1 MRNLTQG
8 SQVKNLQLRRKRTKG
23 QGLVEFGLILPA
35 LLLILVGI
43 AEFGRLMI
51 TYSSV
56 ATASRDAARYGAS
69 VGENSMGIAHY
80 EDCDGI
86 RETID
91 RLSLFLDPNIT
102 IEFDV
107 DGPGGVDPV
116 EYCQTGKSFDP
127 INVAL
132 GSQIVITVT
141 ATYQPLVFVP
151 IFALPPTPITA
162 ETNRTILKEIY
173 INQ

>member
-1 MRNLTQG
+1 MRNSCQG
-8 SQVKNLQLRRKRTKG
+8 FQAKNRRSRNRRAKG
-23 QGLVEFGLILPA
+23 QGLVEFSLILPA
-35 LLLILVGI
+35 LLLILLSI

-56 ATASRDAARYGAS
+56 ASASRDAARYGAS
-69 VGENSMGIAHY
+69 VGDNAMGIAHY

-86 RETID
+86 REMIAGISMFID
-91 RLSLFLDPNIT
+91 PSIS

-107 DGPGGVDPV
+107 DGPGGINPV
-116 EYCQTGKSFDP
+116 EYCQVGKSVDQ
-127 INVAL
+127 IDVML
-132 GSQIVITVT
+132 GSQILVTVT

-151 IFALPPTPITA
+151 IFTLPPIPIKA

>member
-1 MRNLTQG
+1 MRNSWQG
-8 SQVKNLQLRRKRTKG
+8 FQAKNLCPRNKRAKG

-35 LLLILVGI
+35 LLLILLGI

-56 ATASRDAARYGAS
+56 ASASRDAARYGAS
-69 VGENSMGIAHY
+69 VGDNAMGVAHY

-86 RETID
+86 REMIEGI
-91 RLSLFLDPNIT
+91 SLFLDPSIS

-107 DGPGGVDPV
+107 DGPGGINPI
-116 EYCQTGKSFDP
+116 EYCQEGKSVDP
-127 INVAL
+127 IEVML
-132 GSQIVITVT
+132 GSQIQVTVT
-141 ATYQPLVFVP
+141 ATYQPLIFLP
-151 IFALPPTPITA
+151 IFTLPPVPITA

>member
-1 MRNLTQG
+1 MRDSCQGFQARNLRPR
-8 SQVKNLQLRRKRTKG
+8 NKRAKG
-23 QGLVEFGLILPA
+23 QGFVEFGLILPA
-35 LLLILVGI
+35 LLLILLGI

-56 ATASRDAARYGAS
+56 ASASRDAARYGAS
-69 VGENSMGIAHY
+69 VGDNAIGIAHY

-86 RETID
+86 RETIE
-91 RLSLFLDPNIT
+91 RISMFLDPSINIKY
-102 IEFDV
+102 DA
-107 DGPGGVDPV
+107 DGPGGIDPV
-116 EYCQTGKSFDP
+116 EYCQVGKSVDP
-127 INVAL
+127 IDVML
-132 GSQIVITVT
+132 GSQILITVT

-151 IFALPPTPITA
+151 ILALPPVPITA

>member
-1 MRNLTQG
+1 MRNVSQG
-8 SQVKNLQLRRKRTKG
+8 SQGKNLQHRQTRTNG
-23 QGLVEFGLILPA
+23 QGIVEFGVILPA
-35 LLLILVGI
+35 LFLILVGI

-69 VGENSMGIAHY
+69 VGKNSMGIAHY

-86 RETID
+86 RETIE
-91 RLSLFLDPNIT
+91 RISLFLEPNIT

-107 DGPGGVDPV
+107 DGPGGTDPI
-116 EYCQTGKSFDP
+116 EYCQIGKSFDP
-127 INVAL
+127 IDVSL
-132 GSQIVITVT
+132 GSQILITVT
-141 ATYQPLVFVP
+141 ATYQSLVFVP

-162 ETNRTILKEIY
+162 ESNRTILKQIY

>member
-1 MRNLTQG
+1 MRNVSQN
-8 SQVKNLQLRRKRTKG
+8 SQVKKPQLRHRRTKG

-43 AEFGRLMI
+43 AEAGRLMI
-51 TYSSV
+51 TYNSV
-56 ATASRDAARYGAS
+56 ASASRDAARYGAS
-69 VGENSMGIAHY
+69 VGKNPMGIAHY

-86 RETID
+86 RETIE
-91 RLSLFLDPNIT
+91 RISLFLEPNIN
-102 IEFDV
+102 IEYDV
-107 DGPGGVDPV
+107 DGPGGTDPV
-116 EYCQTGKSFDP
+116 EYCQAGKPFDS
-127 INVAL
+127 IDVKL

-151 IFALPPTPITA
+151 ILALPPTPVTA
-162 ETNRTILKEIY
+162 ETNRTILKEVY

>member
-1 MRNLTQG
+1 MRNIFQG
-8 SQVKNLQLRRKRTKG
+8 SQAKKLQLRHRRTKG
-23 QGLVEFGLILPA
+23 QALVEFGLILPV
-35 LLLILVGI
+35 LLLIIVCI

-56 ATASRDAARYGAS
+56 ASASRDAARYGAS
-69 VGENSMGIAHY
+69 VGENSTGVAHY

-86 RETID
+86 RETVERI
-91 RLSLFLDPNIT
+91 SLFLEPNIT
-102 IEFDV
+102 MEFDV
-107 DGPGGVDPV
+107 DGPGGTDSV
-116 EYCQTGKSFDP
+116 EYCQVGKSVDP
-127 INVAL
+127 IDVTL
-132 GSQIVITVT
+132 GSRILITVT

-173 INQ
+173 INP

>member
-1 MRNLTQG
+1 MRIFSKG
-8 SQVKNLQLRRKRTKG
+8 SQERTTQLRRRSTKG
-23 QGLVEFGLILPA
+23 QGIVEFGLILPA

-43 AEFGRLMI
+43 SEFGRLII

-69 VGENSMGIAHY
+69 VGKNAMGIAHY

-86 RETID
+86 RETIE
-91 RLSLFLDPNIT
+91 RISLFLEPEIT

-107 DGPGGVDPV
+107 DGPGGIDPV
-116 EYCQTGKSFDP
+116 EYCQVGKSFDS
-127 INVAL
+127 IDVML
-132 GSQIVITVT
+132 GSRILITVT

-151 IFALPPTPITA
+151 IFALPPTPISA
-162 ETNRTILKEIY
+162 ETNRTILNQIY

>member
-1 MRNLTQG
+1 MRNLSQG
-8 SQVKNLQLRRKRTKG
+8 SQSRNLQLRHRRTKG
-23 QGLVEFGLILPA
+23 QGIVEFGLILPA
-35 LLLILVGI
+35 LFLILVGI
-43 AEFGRLMI
+43 SEFGRLMI

-69 VGENSMGIAHY
+69 VGKNTMGIAHY

-86 RETID
+86 RETIE
-91 RLSLFLDPNIT
+91 RISLFLEPNIT
-102 IEFDV
+102 IEFDA
-107 DGPGGVDPV
+107 DGPGGTDAI
-116 EYCQTGKSFDP
+116 EYCQAGKSFDP
-127 INVAL
+127 IDVTL